1 MACKLEKTNCSKKP
15 STLFLSKIFS
25 VWNNVD
31 TKCGSVFCQFS
42 SDERIRST
50 SPVLNYFLPSLSS
63 SCMHKCDIWFVS
75 INPKLDRP
83 SSIWEKIS
91 TAIKT
96 LSGYL
101 KLNRVNNRR
110 DSEAQNVGKN
120 IIIFCCQA
128 QTKTE
133 KNNKSF
139 LCQTLSVLTIADV

>member
-1 MACKLEKTNCSKKP
+1 MLGKWNTNWRKLIALKS
-15 STLFLSKIFS
+15 LALFFLSKTFS

-31 TKCGSVFCQFS
+31 TKCGLLFCRFS

-75 INPKLDRP
+75 INPKLDTP

-110 DSEAQNVGKN
+110 DSEAQNVG
-120 IIIFCCQA
+120 QR
-128 QTKTE
+128 
-133 KNNKSF
+133 
-139 LCQTLSVLTIADV
+139 